1 MDAVQ
6 QKKMYVERE
15 KLRAQLTLKELET
28 PSNSIYQSVGKMF
41 IVIPV
46 DDVKKEL
53 NEAITQADV
62 QIKDIEVKII
72 IIIITRPLK
81 LFYFLFIFYRDKKR
95 ISVIL

>member
-62 QIKDIEVKII
+62 QIKDIEVK
-72 IIIITRPLK
+72 
-81 LFYFLFIFYRDKKR
+81 KK
-95 ISVIL
+95 